1 MSRDRFLRVARTR
14 RNRWWRYR
22 RPVMSRDRLLTV
34 ARMAAIPV
42 LIVVLWQ
49 IWGTNL
55 PEDSNVPVPSE
66 VVEGA
71 VFLISSGDLQLA
83 VWISLRRVL
92 SGFLIALAIGVPV
105 GLLMGMLRPV
115 ERNADPVV
123 HTFRMIAPIALVPL
137 AIVWFGPRG
146 TAAIFIVAY
155 GAVFPVILNTING
168 VKEVDRLLV
177 KASRTMGLR
186 TLKILRRVILPGA
199 LPSVYTGVRIA
210 MGMAWGAIIAAE
222 LTVGFKAYPSA
233 EGVGLRSGAGGGIGF
248 MMFFLYDN
256 RVATDLIVVTIIAVG
271 AVAFASDR
279 VLRYVARKAMPWAR
293 L

>member
-34 ARMAAIPV
+34 ARMVAIPV
-42 LIVVLWQ
+42 LIVVAWQ
-49 IWGTNL
+49 IWGTRL
-55 PEDSNVPVPSE
+55 PENSNVPVPSE

-71 VFLISSGDLQLA
+71 IFLISSGDLQLA

-155 GAVFPVILNTING
+155 GAVFPIILNTING

-279 VLRYVARKAMPWAR
+279 VLRYVARQGMPWAR

>member
-1 MSRDRFLRVARTR
+1 
-14 RNRWWRYR
+14 
-22 RPVMSRDRLLTV
+22 MSRDRLVSV
-34 ARMAAIPV
+34 ARMVTIPV
-42 LIVVLWQ
+42 LLVVVWQ
-49 IWGTNL
+49 IWGTTL

-66 VVEGA
+66 VVAGA
-71 VFLISSGDLQLA
+71 VDLITAGDLQLA

-92 SGFLIALAIGVPV
+92 AGFLVALAIGVPV
-105 GLLMGMLRPV
+105 GLLMGMLRRV

-123 HTFRMIAPIALVPL
+123 HMFRMIAPIALVPL

-155 GAVFPVILNTING
+155 GAVFPIILNTING

-177 KASRTMGLR
+177 KASRTMGLG
-186 TLKILRRVILPGA
+186 TLKILRRVMLPGA

-222 LTVGFKAYPSA
+222 LTVGFKAYPSI

-256 RVATDLIVVTIIAVG
+256 RVATDLIVVTIIAIG
-271 AVAFASDR
+271 AVAFGTDR

>member
-14 RNRWWRYR
+14 RNRWWRCR
-22 RPVMSRDRLLTV
+22 RPVMSRDRLLTF
-34 ARMAAIPV
+34 ARMVAIPV
-42 LIVVLWQ
+42 LIVVVWQ
-49 IWGTNL
+49 IWGTRL
-55 PEDSNVPVPSE
+55 PENSNVPVPSE

-137 AIVWFGPRG
+137 AIVWFGPHG

-155 GAVFPVILNTING
+155 GAVFPIILNTING

-279 VLRYVARKAMPWAR
+279 VLRYVARKGMPWAR

>member
-1 MSRDRFLRVARTR
+1 
-14 RNRWWRYR
+14 
-22 RPVMSRDRLLTV
+22 MSRDRLFRV
-34 ARMAAIPV
+34 ARTVAIPV
-42 LIVVLWQ
+42 LFLAIWQ
-49 IWGTNL
+49 IWGTTL
-55 PEDSNVPVPSE
+55 PDDSNVPVPSE
-66 VVEGA
+66 VFEGA
-71 VFLISSGDLQLA
+71 VDMISAGDLQLA
-83 VWISLRRVL
+83 VWISFRRVL
-92 SGFLIALAIGVPV
+92 WGFLAAVAVGVPI

-155 GAVFPVILNTING
+155 GAVFPIILNTING

-186 TLKILRRVILPGA
+186 TTKVLRRVMLPGA
-199 LPSVYTGVRIA
+199 LPSLYTGVRIA

-222 LTVGFKAYPSA
+222 LTVGFKAYPSTD
-233 EGVGLRSGAGGGIGF
+233 GVGLRNGAGGGIGF

-256 RVATDLIVVTIIAVG
+256 RVATDLIVVTIIAIGV
-271 AVAFASDR
+271 VAFATDR
-279 VLRYVARKAMPWAR
+279 VLRFIARKGMPWAR

>member
-1 MSRDRFLRVARTR
+1 
-14 RNRWWRYR
+14 
-22 RPVMSRDRLLTV
+22 MSRDRLFRLARTV
-34 ARMAAIPV
+34 AIPV
-42 LIVVLWQ
+42 LFVVIWQ
-49 IWGTNL
+49 IYGTTL
-55 PEDSNVPVPSE
+55 PENSNVPLPSE

-71 VFLISSGDLQLA
+71 VDLISAGDLQLA
-83 VWISLRRVL
+83 VWISFQRVL
-92 SGFLIALAIGVPV
+92 KGFLVALAIGVPI

-146 TAAIFIVAY
+146 SAAIFIVAY
-155 GAVFPVILNTING
+155 GAVFPIILNTIAG

-186 TLKILRRVILPGA
+186 TLKILRRVMLPGA
-199 LPSVYTGVRIA
+199 LPSVYTGIRIA

-222 LTVGFKAYPSA
+222 LTVGFKAYPSID
-233 EGVGLRSGAGGGIGF
+233 GVGLRNGAGGGIGF

-256 RVATDLIVVTIIAVG
+256 RVATDLIVVTIIAIGV
-271 AVAFASDR
+271 VAFATDR
-279 VLRYVARKAMPWAR
+279 VLRYIARKAMPWAR

>member
-22 RPVMSRDRLLTV
+22 RPVLSRDRLLTV
-34 ARMAAIPV
+34 ARMVAIPV
-42 LIVVLWQ
+42 LIVVAWQ
-49 IWGTNL
+49 IWGTRL
-55 PEDSNVPVPSE
+55 PENSNVPVPSE

-71 VFLISSGDLQLA
+71 IFLISSGDLQLA

-155 GAVFPVILNTING
+155 GAVFPIILNTING

>member
-34 ARMAAIPV
+34 ARMVAIPV
-42 LIVVLWQ
+42 LIVVAWQ
-49 IWGTNL
+49 IWGTRL
-55 PEDSNVPVPSE
+55 PENSNVPVPSE

-71 VFLISSGDLQLA
+71 IFLISSGDLQLA

-155 GAVFPVILNTING
+155 GAVFPIILNTING

-279 VLRYVARKAMPWAR
+279 VLRYVARKGMPWAR

>member
-34 ARMAAIPV
+34 ARTLAIPV
-42 LIVVLWQ
+42 LIVVAWH
-49 IWGTNL
+49 IWGTRL

-66 VVEGA
+66 VVKGA
-71 VFLISSGDLQLA
+71 VYLISAGDLQLA
-83 VWISLRRVL
+83 IWISLRRVVA
-92 SGFLIALAIGVPV
+92 GFLIALAIGVPI

-155 GAVFPVILNTING
+155 GAVFPIILNTING

-199 LPSVYTGVRIA
+199 LPNVYTGVRIA

-256 RVATDLIVVTIIAVG
+256 RVATDLIVVTIVAVG
-271 AVAFASDR
+271 AVAFATDR

>member
-34 ARMAAIPV
+34 ARMVAIPV
-42 LIVVLWQ
+42 LIVVAWQ
-49 IWGTNL
+49 IWGTRL
-55 PEDSNVPVPSE
+55 PENSNVPVPSE

-71 VFLISSGDLQLA
+71 IFLISSGDLQLA

-155 GAVFPVILNTING
+155 GAVFPIILNTING

-210 MGMAWGAIIAAE
+210 MGMAWGATIAAE

-279 VLRYVARKAMPWAR
+279 VLRYVARKGMPWAR

>member
-1 MSRDRFLRVARTR
+1 
-14 RNRWWRYR
+14 
-22 RPVMSRDRLLTV
+22 MSRDRLFSL
-34 ARMAAIPV
+34 ARMVAIPV
-42 LIVVLWQ
+42 LIVVVWQ
-49 IWGTNL
+49 IWGTTL

-71 VFLISSGDLQLA
+71 VYLISTGDLFLA
-83 VWISLRRVL
+83 IWISLRRVL
-92 SGFLIALAIGVPV
+92 AGFLLALAIGVPI
-105 GLLMGMLRPV
+105 GLLMGILRPV

-155 GAVFPVILNTING
+155 GAVFPIILNTISG

-233 EGVGLRSGAGGGIGF
+233 GGVGLRSGAGGGIGF

-271 AVAFASDR
+271 AVAFTSDR
-279 VLRYVARKAMPWAR
+279 VLRYVARKAIPWAR